1 MKRKSQL
8 PRAAL
13 TALLAVPALLAGG
26 AAHALGAATT
36 VTLGAPLSAFGT
48 GTQTYEDG
56 PVSRAD
62 ASSPLGWTFTAPGKG
77 VITQV
82 AFFANAAGSAT
93 VKAFAVSPLNW
104 TISAVGAGATVSPG
118 GATTVTVPVS
128 VPIAAGEVA
137 GLSWSAGLG
146 VRYTDHTGTPTGRV
160 GGITGTAITAGTVLP
175 STSVQGNSMQVQYV
189 VALAPGNTTA
199 PSVSGSA
206 TPVVGV
212 GLSGSVGA
220 WDSSPTAYASQWVRC
235 DATGAS
241 CTVIT
246 GATASTYV
254 PTLADVGYTLRYRV
268 TASNVEGGASD
279 PVDSAATGVVASG
292 IPAAYSSPP
301 IVPATAFFA
310 TASVPQPKVTICH
323 ATASASNPYVVIT
336 VAPEAVFT
344 KGHDQHQ
351 DRRDIIPPFNYEKS
365 GKTLTYPGLNWDARG
380 RAIYAA
386 GCETPAS
393 TPVNQALDPP
403 APAKVTICHA
413 TASASNPYVEITV
426 STAAVFTQGHDQHQ
440 GRRDIIP
447 PFSYEGGSFAGL
459 NWDSSGREVYE
470 AGCREPE
477 PIVDPEDEP
486 ADRVTICHR
495 VGGPGYVRITLAPQG
510 AYNGHAKNHDLDII
524 PPFSFTQGRRTIS
537 FPGQNWDA
545 QGQAIF
551 RNGCVAP
558 PSPQPIR
565 PQVKCIAPQG
575 DGSFTAYF
583 AYASDDTLP
592 RDIPVG
598 AANLVQVDALSGSA
612 VVGAQP
618 TTLLPG
624 QVDVA
629 LTVTGL
635 VQAGSASWTLT
646 HAGVTTTATANAQ
659 SPRCPSPP
667 ANTVVDPPNVG
678 IYVACVTPG
687 PNGTYSATFG
697 YQNDDTSTL
706 QAPIGAGNRVLVSGS
721 DPGAQDR
728 GQPAALAPGRSGAA
742 FTVGGIPKGQTVSW
756 IIDSAAGERVAV
768 AMFSGPR
775 CAGAPDDSQ
784 PLGLVVSCVKGN
796 GDGTYDA
803 TFGYANPNGVSI
815 PVAAGPGNA
824 VSVDPG
830 GPGPE
835 QRGQP
840 ILFAPGS
847 VARAFTVTSVP
858 AGQEVTWTVAYQGT
872 TSATAGAGYATR
884 CAGDR
889 RDPKRD
895 PEPPPVIVEP
905 SLLPLGVYVQCVDA
919 TRTTYS
925 ATFGYVNPNGVVIS
939 VPVGSAN
946 AVTGGPGRGQPS
958 EFSPGNHAAA
968 FTVRGI
974 PRGRTVSWKVTA
986 PDGVT
991 ATASSDPADPNCTVD
1006 PPTDEPRIDIVVEP
1020 PPGDPDRPRTVVDV
1034 DNPGP
1039 EVGGTPEV
1047 VIPVP
1052 PGGGRLT
1059 ATSSTPGVRCRTAGG
1074 RIRCVGGRAL
1084 LPGRGITVDVRGRAC
1099 NGARSVIGAA
1109 AVVRR
1114 PGPGSTVASSS
1125 ASTAI
1130 GGCSTP
1136 VTG

>member
-1 MKRKSQL
+1 MLSSRS

-13 TALLAVPALLAGG
+13 MALLAALALLAGG
-26 AAHALGAATT
+26 AAGALGAATT

-48 GTQTYEDG
+48 GTQTYEAG

-77 VITQV
+77 IITQV

-93 VKAFAVSPLNW
+93 VKAFAVSPTTW
-104 TISAVGAGATVSPG
+104 TISAVGAGASVSPG
-118 GATTVTVPVS
+118 SATTVTVPVS

-137 GLSWSAGLG
+137 GFSWSSGMG
-146 VRYTDHTGTPTGRV
+146 VRYTDHTGTPTGRI
-160 GGITGTAITAGTVLP
+160 GGIASTTISAGTVLP

-212 GLSGSVGA
+212 ALSGSVGA

-235 DATGAS
+235 DSTGAS
-241 CTVIT
+241 CTAIT

-254 PTLADVGYTLRYRV
+254 PTLSDVGYALRYRV

-279 PVDSAATGVVASG
+279 PVDSAATGVVANG
-292 IPAAYSSPP
+292 IPAAYASPP

-310 TASVPQPKVTICH
+310 TASSPQPKVTLCH

-336 VAPEAVFT
+336 VAPEAVIT

-351 DRRDIIPPFNYEKS
+351 DRRDIIPPFDYEKS

-386 GCETPAS
+386 GCDTPAS
-393 TPVNQALDPP
+393 APVNQVLDPP
-403 APAKVTICHA
+403 ALAKVTICHA

-426 STAAVFTQGHDQHQ
+426 STAAVLTQGHDQHQ

-447 PFSYEGGSFAGL
+447 PFSYDGGSFAGL
-459 NWDSSGREVYE
+459 NWDSTGRAIYE

-477 PIVDPEDEP
+477 PIIEPEDEP
-486 ADRVTICHR
+486 ADRVTICHQ
-495 VGGPGYVRITLAPQG
+495 VGGPDYVRIVVAPQG
-510 AYNGHAKNHDLDII
+510 AYNGHAKNHGRDII
-524 PPFSFTQGRRTIS
+524 PPFSFTQGRRTIT
-537 FPGQNWDA
+537 FPGENWDA
-545 QGQAIF
+545 QGQEIF
-551 RNGCVAP
+551 RNGCVSP

-565 PQVKCIAPQG
+565 PQVKCIAPQA

-583 AYASDDTLP
+583 GYASDDALP

-646 HAGVTTTATANAQ
+646 HAGVTTTATATAQ
-659 SPRCPSPP
+659 SPRCPAPP
-667 ANTVVDPPNVG
+667 GNTVTDPPNVG
-678 IYVACVTPG
+678 VYVACVTPG

-697 YQNDDTSTL
+697 YQNDDT
-706 QAPIGAGNRVLVSGS
+706 APLAAAIGQGNRVAVSGS

-728 GQPAALAPGRSGAA
+728 GQPAALAPGRTGSA
-742 FTVGGIPKGQTVSW
+742 FTVTGIPRARTVSW
-756 IIDSAAGERVAV
+756 ILDSAAGERVAT
-768 AMFSGPR
+768 AMYSGPR
-775 CAGAPDDSQ
+775 CAGAPDDSR
-784 PLGLVVSCVKGN
+784 PLGLMVSCVKGN

-815 PVAAGPGNA
+815 PVAAGEANA
-824 VSVDPG
+824 VSTSPGDPG
-830 GPGPE
+830 PA

-840 ILFAPGS
+840 ILFEPGS

-872 TSATAGAGYATR
+872 ATVTAGADYATR
-884 CAGDR
+884 CAGDI
-889 RDPKRD
+889 RDPGRD
-895 PEPPPVIVEP
+895 PDPPAVVIEP
-905 SLLPLGVYVQCVDA
+905 SLLPLGVYVECVDA
-919 TRTTYS
+919 TRSTYS
-925 ATFGYVNPNGVVIS
+925 ATFGYVNPNGVVIA
-939 VPVGSAN
+939 VPVGASN
-946 AVTGGPGRGQPS
+946 SVTGGPDRGQPT
-958 EFSPGNHAAA
+958 EFAPGTHSAA

-974 PRGRTVSWKVTA
+974 PRTRSITWKVTA
-986 PDGVT
+986 PDGTT
-991 ATASSDPADPNCTVD
+991 ATAASDPADPNCTVD
-1006 PPTDEPRIDIVVEP
+1006 PPTDTPLIDILVQ
-1020 PPGDPDRPRTVVDV
+1020 PPGDPKPPTTVVDV
-1034 DNPGP
+1034 VNPGT
-1039 EVGGTPEV
+1039 EIGGTPEV

-1052 PGGGRLT
+1052 PGSGPVT
-1059 ATSSTPGVRCRTAGG
+1059 ATSSTPGVRCRTTGA
-1074 RIRCVGGRAL
+1074 RVRCVASHAL
-1084 LPGRGITVDVRGRAC
+1084 LPGRRIAVRVRARTCSGI
-1099 NGARSVIGAA
+1099 RSALGAA
-1109 AVVRR
+1109 AVVHR
-1114 PGPGSTVASSS
+1114 PGPGATVASSS
-1125 ASTAI
+1125 ALATV
-1130 GGCSTP
+1130 GGCTSP